1 MESFSRIVNIIIA
14 LREDKA
20 DLTANTVTTQDLAS
34 QKSQSSLNQETVKV
48 DTPNHLRS
56 A

>member
-34 QKSQSSLNQETVKV
+34 QKSQS
-48 DTPNHLRS
+48 HH
-56 A
+56 